1 MGKGNEVKEDER
13 ASIVGMA
20 KGGATISKIV
30 EETTI
35 LQDDNAPVYRAS
47 VVTSW
52 KNNHF
57 LEPL

>member
-30 EETTI
+30 EETI
-35 LQDDNAPVYRAS
+35 
-47 VVTSW
+47 
-52 KNNHF
+52 
-57 LEPL
+57 EPA